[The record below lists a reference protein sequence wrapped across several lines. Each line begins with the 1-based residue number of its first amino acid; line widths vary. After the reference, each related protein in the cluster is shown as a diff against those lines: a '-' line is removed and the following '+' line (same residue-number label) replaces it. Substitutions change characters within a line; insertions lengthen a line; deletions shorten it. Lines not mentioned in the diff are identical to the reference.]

1 MANDPDDEVFNR
13 AGTRYSS
20 RLVPRSRRMKSAAWL
35 GNLAVSLIGQQPDA
49 PFASQDT
56 IVVVDSRTNRTVLK
70 RSGTEVAVA
79 ETLNELA
86 VDLERLSIRQFRAKS
101 DIGD

>member
-1 MANDPDDEVFNR
+1 MHPLPHR
-13 AGTRYSS
+13 TQSS
-20 RLVPRSRRMKSAAWL
+20 SS
-35 GNLAVSLIGQQPDA
+35 I
-49 PFASQDT
+49 
-56 IVVVDSRTNRTVLK
+56 RTVLK